1 MGYQYHPDDMHI
13 FRAVAA
19 TKAKGVSMTPEEIL
33 QGIQQRAAA
42 TLNAS
47 VVTDPVIRERV
58 DYVCRC
64 MSNRAGVR
72 LLMSCLLGKL
82 DKPNVDPRKPY
93 TEIGGTDSFSGRTY
107 DERHLTKFINEHRLP
122 VNPTTAFLTPTLR
135 NIDHALTTDRELVGR
150 PRDLYKKTLELLE
163 DVALQRIPADV
174 LFVETVRVLM
184 LLRDE
189 KLARMASLLDALDR
203 TEGAL
208 PLSSEA
214 IVTLI
219 SQHLACKN
227 ASRLPVLVVAAAYE
241 AAGARLSESMLPLNS
256 HNAADLQTGSLGD
269 VEICL
274 MGEDSVVTAYE
285 MKMKRVTQ
293 DDIDAAV
300 TKIARSPNR
309 IHNYLF
315 VTMDVI
321 DPLVAEYAATFY
333 EKTDGTEIAI
343 LDCIGF
349 LRHFLHLFH
358 RIRADYLN
366 AYQTLVL
373 NEPDSA
379 VSQTLKEAFLAL
391 RQAAESGE

>member
-1 MGYQYHPDDMHI
+1 MTTPDQ
-13 FRAVAA
+13 
-19 TKAKGVSMTPEEIL
+19 IL
-33 QGIQQRAAA
+33 ESIQQRAAA
-42 TLNAS
+42 TLNRTVIKNSA
-47 VVTDPVIRERV
+47 IRERV

-107 DERHLTKFINEHRLP
+107 DERYLTKFINEHRLP

-135 NIDHALTTDRELVGR
+135 NIDHPLTTDRELVGR

-163 DVALQRIPADV
+163 DVAENRVAAKV
-174 LFVETVRVLM
+174 VFVEIVRVLM

-189 KLARMASLLDALDR
+189 KLARMASMLDTLKR

-241 AAGARLSESMLPLNS
+241 AAGTRLSESMLPLNA

-274 MGEDSVVTAYE
+274 IGEDSVLTAYE

-300 TKIARSPNR
+300 AKIARAQNR

-315 VTMDVI
+315 VTTDTI
-321 DPLVAEYAATFY
+321 DPVVAEYAATFY

-343 LDCIGF
+343 LDCVGF

-358 RIRADYLN
+358 RIRTDYLN
-366 AYQTLVL
+366 AYQTLIL

-391 RQAAESGE
+391 RQVAESGE

>member
-1 MGYQYHPDDMHI
+1 MTPDEILHSI
-13 FRAVAA
+13 YERAV
-19 TKAKGVSMTPEEIL
+19 T
-33 QGIQQRAAA
+33 
-42 TLNAS
+42 TLNTT
-47 VVTDPVIRERV
+47 VITDQIIRKRV

-82 DKPNVDPRKPY
+82 DKINVDPRKPY

-107 DERHLTKFINEHRLP
+107 DERYLTKFINMHRLP
-122 VNPTTAFLTPTLR
+122 VNQTTAFLTPTLR
-135 NIDHALTTDRELVGR
+135 NIDHPLTTDRELVGR
-150 PRDLYKKTLELLE
+150 PRDLYKTTLELLE
-163 DVALQRIPADV
+163 NVAKQNIDTDV
-174 LFVETVRVLM
+174 LFVETVRVL
-184 LLRDE
+184 LLIRDE
-189 KLARMASLLDALDR
+189 KLARMDSLLGALEQTKDS
-203 TEGAL
+203 L

-219 SQHLACKN
+219 SQHLACKK

-241 AAGARLSESMLPLNS
+241 AAGAQLDESILPLHS

-274 MGEDSVVTAYE
+274 VGNDFVITTYE
-285 MKMKRVTQ
+285 MKMKRVTL
-293 DDIDAAV
+293 DDIDTAM
-300 TKIARSPNR
+300 TKIAKATKLIN
-309 IHNYLF
+309 NYLF
-315 VTMDVI
+315 ITTHNI
-321 DPLVAEYAATFY
+321 DPIVAEYAATIY

-349 LRHFLHLFH
+349 MRHFLHLFH
-358 RIRADYLN
+358 RLRVDYLN

>member
-1 MGYQYHPDDMHI
+1 MT
-13 FRAVAA
+13 RL
-19 TKAKGVSMTPEEIL
+19 KTPEQIL
-33 QGIQQRAAA
+33 QGIYKRAAA
-42 TLNAS
+42 SPQKS
-47 VVTDPVIRERV
+47 VISDTAIRECV

-72 LLMSCLLGKL
+72 LLMSCLLAKL
-82 DKPNVDPRKPY
+82 DNPKVDPRNPY
-93 TEIGGTDSFSGRTY
+93 TEIGGNDSFSGRTY
-107 DERHLTKFINEHRLP
+107 DERYLTKFINEHRLP

-135 NIDHALTTDRELVGR
+135 NIDHALTTDRELIGR
-150 PRDLYKKTLELLE
+150 PRDLYKKTLQLLE
-163 DVALQRIPADV
+163 DVAESRIAADV
-174 LFVETVRVLM
+174 LFVETVRVL
-184 LLRDE
+184 LQLRDE
-189 KLARMASLLDALDR
+189 KLARMASLLDALER
-203 TEGAL
+203 GEGAL

-227 ASRLPVLVVAAAYE
+227 ASRLPVLVVAAAYG
-241 AAGARLSESMLPLNS
+241 AAGTRLAESMLPLNS

-274 MGEDSVVTAYE
+274 VGDDAVVTAYE

-293 DDIDAAV
+293 DDVDAAV
-300 TKIARSPNR
+300 TKIARATKR

-315 VTMDVI
+315 VTTDAI
-321 DPLVAEYAATFY
+321 DPVVAEYAATFY

-343 LDCIGF
+343 LDCVGF

-358 RIRADYLN
+358 RIRSDYLN
-366 AYQTLVL
+366 AYQALVL

-379 VSQTLKEAFLAL
+379 VSQALKEALLAL

>member
-1 MGYQYHPDDMHI
+1 
-13 FRAVAA
+13 
-19 TKAKGVSMTPEEIL
+19 MTPEEIL
-33 QGIQQRAAA
+33 SGILKRAIA
-42 TLNAS
+42 TLSTS
-47 VVTDPVIRERV
+47 VIKDAVIRERV

-64 MSNRAGVR
+64 TSNRAGVR

-107 DERHLTKFINEHRLP
+107 DERYLTKFINEQRLP

-135 NIDHALTTDRELVGR
+135 NIDQTLTTERELVGR
-150 PRDLYKKTLELLE
+150 PRDLYIKTLELLE
-163 DVALQRIPADV
+163 DVAFKRIQADV
-174 LFVETVRVLM
+174 LFVETVRVL
-184 LLRDE
+184 LQLRNE
-189 KLARMASLLDALDR
+189 KQARMASLLNALDR
-203 TEGAL
+203 TDGAL
-208 PLSSEA
+208 PLSSAA

-219 SQHLACKN
+219 GQHIACKN
-227 ASRLPVLVVAAAYE
+227 ASRLPVLVVAAAYV
-241 AAGARLSESMLPLNS
+241 AAGDRLSESVLPLNS
-256 HNAADLQTGSLGD
+256 HNAADLQTGSIGD

-274 MGEDSVVTAYE
+274 IGEDLIVTAYE

-293 DDIDAAV
+293 DDIDSAV
-300 TKIARSPNR
+300 TKIARAPNK

-315 VTMDVI
+315 VTTDVI

-366 AYQTLVL
+366 AYQALVL
-373 NEPDSA
+373 KEPDSA
-379 VSQTLKEAFLAL
+379 VSQSLKEAFLAL
-391 RQAAESGE
+391 RQSAESGE

>member
-1 MGYQYHPDDMHI
+1 MTPDEILHGI
-13 FRAVAA
+13 HERAVA
-19 TKAKGVSMTPEEIL
+19 
-33 QGIQQRAAA
+33 
-42 TLNAS
+42 TLNTS
-47 VVTDPVIRERV
+47 VIKKPAIRERV

-64 MSNRAGVR
+64 MSNRAGAR

-107 DERHLTKFINEHRLP
+107 DERYLTKFINAHRLP

-135 NIDHALTTDRELVGR
+135 NIDHPLTTDQQLVGR

-163 DVALQRIPADV
+163 DVAKKRIAADI
-174 LFVETVRVLM
+174 LFIETVRILL

-189 KLARMASLLDALDR
+189 KLARMASLLGALER

-219 SQHLACKN
+219 NQHLACKN
-227 ASRLPVLVVAAAYE
+227 SSRLPVLVVAAAYT
-241 AAGARLSESMLPLNS
+241 AAGTRLAESMLPLNS
-256 HNAADLQTGSLGD
+256 HNAADRQTGSLGD

-274 MGEDSVVTAYE
+274 IGDDSVITAYE
-285 MKMKRVTQ
+285 MKMKRITQ
-293 DDIDAAV
+293 DDIDAAAA
-300 TKIARSPNR
+300 KIARASKR

-315 VTMDVI
+315 ITTDTI
-321 DPLVAEYAATFY
+321 DPVVTGYATSFY

-343 LDCIGF
+343 LDCVGF

-358 RIRADYLN
+358 RIRSDYLN
-366 AYQTLVL
+366 AYQALVL

-379 VSQTLKEAFLAL
+379 ISQTLKEAFLAL
-391 RQAAESGE
+391 RQVAESGE

>member
-1 MGYQYHPDDMHI
+1 MGYQYHPDDMRV
-13 FRAVAA
+13 FRGAAA
-19 TKAKGVSMTPEEIL
+19 TKTKRVSMTPEKIL
-33 QGIQQRAAA
+33 QDIQQRAAA
-42 TLNAS
+42 TLNTS
-47 VVTDPVIRERV
+47 VVVDSVIRGRV

-64 MSNRAGVR
+64 LSNRAGVR

-93 TEIGGTDSFSGRTY
+93 TEIGGDDSFSGRTY
-107 DERHLTKFINEHRLP
+107 DERYLTRFINEHRLP

-163 DVALQRIPADV
+163 DVALQRVSADV

-189 KLARMASLLDALDR
+189 KLARIASLRDALDR
-203 TEGAL
+203 TDGAL

-227 ASRLPVLVVAAAYE
+227 ASRLPVLVVSAAYE
-241 AAGARLSESMLPLNS
+241 AAGARLSESILPLNP

-274 MGEDSVVTAYE
+274 MGDDSVVTAYE
-285 MKMKRVTQ
+285 MKMKRVTR
-293 DDIDAAV
+293 DDIDGAV
-300 TKIARSPNR
+300 TKITRAPNR

-315 VTMDVI
+315 VTTDAI
-321 DPLVAEYAATFY
+321 DPIVAEYAATFY

-366 AYQTLVL
+366 AYQALL
-373 NEPDSA
+373 LREPDSA
-379 VSQTLKEAFLAL
+379 ISQTLKEAFLAL

>member
-1 MGYQYHPDDMHI
+1 MS
-13 FRAVAA
+13 
-19 TKAKGVSMTPEEIL
+19 AKQPEQIL
-33 QGIQQRAAA
+33 QEIYDRAAA
-42 TLNAS
+42 TIQKT
-47 VVTDPVIRERV
+47 VVTDAVIRENV

-72 LLMSCLLGKL
+72 LLMACLLGKL
-82 DKPNVDPRKPY
+82 NQPSVDPRKPY
-93 TEIGGTDSFSGRTY
+93 TEIGGEDSFSGRTY
-107 DERHLTKFINEHRLP
+107 DERYLTKFINEHRLP

-135 NIDHALTTDRELVGR
+135 NISHALTTDLDLVGR
-150 PRDLYKKTLELLE
+150 PRDLYKKTLQLLE
-163 DVALQRIPADV
+163 DVAERRIAADL
-174 LFVETVRVLM
+174 LFVETVRVLL

-189 KLARMASLLDALDR
+189 KLSRMDSLIKALER

-214 IVTLI
+214 IVLLI
-219 SQHLACKN
+219 GQHLACKN

-241 AAGARLSESMLPLNS
+241 AAGPRLAESILPLKS
-256 HNAADLQTGSLGD
+256 HNAADLQTGSFGD

-274 MGEDSVVTAYE
+274 VGDDAVVTAYE
-285 MKMKRVTQ
+285 MKMKRVTVE
-293 DDIDAAV
+293 DIDAAV
-300 TKIARSPNR
+300 TKIAKATKR

-315 VTMDVI
+315 VTTDTI
-321 DPLVAEYAATFY
+321 DIEVAEYAATFY
-333 EKTDGTEIAI
+333 EKLDGTEIAI

-358 RIRADYLN
+358 RVRVEYLN
-366 AYQTLVL
+366 AYQNLVL
-373 NEPDSA
+373 TEPDSA